1 MDIQAALEEITQY
14 YKDSV
19 GEGWESVKGQA
30 EEFILSRKKRWL
42 NLSAETVSGLLSA
55 EFLADRAKDEARI
68 LESEAIALG
77 IMSASSVQALV
88 NTSVQNLLL
97 SVITALTEKINEQ
110 KDKID
115 KSI

>member
-1 MDIQAALEEITQY
+1 MDIKAALEEITKF

-30 EEFILSRKKRWL
+30 EEFLLSREMRWL
-42 NLSAETVSGLLSA
+42 NLSAATVSGELSA
-55 EFLADRAKDEARI
+55 EFLADRARDEAGI

-110 KDKID
+110 KAKLDD
-115 KSI
+115 